1 MSIDETMKNA
11 KAGITIIG
19 EVIKAAGENPQVRE
33 AGQQLGQTA
42 LTLTKTINN
51 ALIPLAA
58 VNFAFEKARKYFAEK
73 FPSDMAT
80 KAAQIPA
87 EQVIEPKASIAGPA
101 LQGLAFS
108 HEEENLKEMYLNLLA
123 SAMDARVASGVHPAF
138 VEIVKQLSAE
148 DARLVRGALQSKA
161 GIPIVELRLNVAEG
175 RGWNLL
181 HRHLLNMHDTESNLP
196 VEDPTVPAMVDNWIR
211 LGLVEVD
218 YDKHL
223 TDGGHYSWVE
233 NRPELKRYRE
243 TREVDGKKVIFQK
256 GLMVRTALGEKFA
269 AIVGLSEAW
278 NA

>member
-1 MSIDETMKNA
+1 MSIDESMKNA
-11 KAGITIIG
+11 KAGIAIIG

-58 VNFAFEKARKYFAEK
+58 VNFAFEKARKYFADK
-73 FPSDMAT
+73 FPSDMAA

-123 SAMDARVASGVHPAF
+123 SAMDARVASGAHPAF

-161 GIPIVELRLNVAEG
+161 GIPIVELRLNLTEG

-181 HRHLLNMHDTESNLP
+181 HRHLLNMHDTESKLP
-196 VEDPTVPAMVDNWIR
+196 VEDPAVPAMVDNWIR
-211 LGLVEVD
+211 LGLVAVD
-218 YDKHL
+218 YNKHL
-223 TDGGHYSWVE
+223 SDESHYSWVE
-233 NRPELKRYRE
+233 NRPELKRCRE
-243 TREVDGKKVIFQK
+243 TLEVDGKKVVFQK
-256 GLMVRTALGEKFA
+256 GLLVRTALGERFGT
-269 AIVGLSEAW
+269 IVGLFEA
-278 NA
+278 